1 MSTHA
6 VNVRDVE
13 AERARAD
20 GMVRCAD
27 CRFSE
32 PARRTVRFVGFLN
45 GADETAESPAING
58 PGDYER
64 EVRGRRC
71 SKEPGRPWLEQDKW
85 RRCALFK
92 PKGRT

>member
-1 MSTHA
+1 M
-6 VNVRDVE
+6 RDVE

-27 CRFSE
+27 CRLSE

-45 GADETAESPAING
+45 GADDTAESPS
-58 PGDYER
+58 DYER

>member
-32 PARRTVRFVGFLN
+32 AARRTVRFQNDVVG
-45 GADETAESPAING
+45 E
-58 PGDYER
+58 YER
-64 EVRGRRC
+64 DTRGRRC
-71 SKEPGRPWLEQDKW
+71 TKELGRPWLDQEKW

-92 PKGRT
+92 PKGRA